1 MYDGG
6 AKGRMYYFLAAC
18 FALAILASIFIR
30 HTFSAVLTSLAL
42 AYLLNPLLKYLEKRE
57 FSRALSITF
66 IYGIIALAALFSS
79 FIIIPYIGHQVNA
92 LTTSLPG
99 YVQGIRHALD
109 TWNEELLPYYS
120 ADDLNWLMAKI
131 QGTLNKLVNEVSG
144 IGYNQLKG
152 VLFALF
158 DLLLAP
164 ILVFFM
170 LYYKEFFKD
179 VILRLVPHRERHSF
193 REVGGRIKRSL
204 ERFIVAQFIDCLL
217 VGMLSAGVLYLLGIE
232 FPLLNGL
239 FAGFASVVPF
249 IGVMVA
255 MIPAA
260 FIGYAETGDLTI
272 IPKVCVAY
280 FFISVVIEG
289 NLIKPLVM
297 RGTLKLNP
305 LAVIFAL
312 MALGELLGFWGF
324 VLAVPLTAVVKIF
337 GEEARG
343 YLQEREDGG

>member
-1 MYDGG
+1 MSRRSVQRVLIFIAGV
-6 AKGRMYYFLAAC
+6 
-18 FALAILASIFIR
+18 FASFILAGLFLR
-30 HTFSAVLTSLAL
+30 HTFSALITSVVL
-42 AYLLNPLLKYLEKRE
+42 AYLMNPGLKHLEKQGLGR
-57 FSRALSITF
+57 LP
-66 IYGIIALAALFSS
+66 ALAILYLCLFVVALFAS
-79 FIIIPYIGHQVNA
+79 FALVPYLQHQIEA
-92 LTTSLPG
+92 LPRAVPHYAQNLQQVIEVWKTRFT
-99 YVQGIRHALD
+99 
-109 TWNEELLPYYS
+109 PYYAS
-120 ADDLNWLMAKI
+120 EEGEWLAARVTEGLK
-131 QGTLNKLVNEVSG
+131 KLAVDFSG
-144 IGYNQLKG
+144 KGYQQVKG
-152 VLFALF
+152 ALF
-158 DLLLAP
+158 GLFNLALAP
-164 ILVFFM
+164 ILIFFM

-312 MALGELLGFWGF
+312 MALGELLGFWGV